1 MNQPPSRGV
10 KGLYLYYP
18 AAACSWTRVAG
29 GVVGSF
35 RKRRHLLLDGAGIK
49 IFLRGYRSGASFV
62 DFLGAAAL
70 SDATGM
76 T

>member
-1 MNQPPSRGV
+1 M

-29 GVVGSF
+29 GVAGPF
-35 RKRRHLLLDGAGIK
+35 GKGRHLPLDGAGMMT
-49 IFLRGYRSGASFV
+49 LRRGYRAAPSFV
-62 DFLGAAAL
+62 DFLDGAAL
-70 SDATGM
+70 PDATGR

>member
-1 MNQPPSRGV
+1 MV

-18 AAACSWTRVAG
+18 AAARSRTRVVG

-35 RKRRHLLLDGAGIK
+35 GKGRHLLLDGAGVK
-49 IFLRGYRSGASFV
+49 IFRRGYRSGASFV

-70 SDATGM
+70 SDATGVI
-76 T
+76 

>member
-1 MNQPPSRGV
+1 MA

-29 GVVGSF
+29 GVAGSF
-35 RKRRHLLLDGAGIK
+35 RKGRHLLLDGAGIT
-49 IFLRGYRSGASFV
+49 ILCRGYRSGALFA
-62 DFLGAAAL
+62 DFRSTAAL
-70 SDATGM
+70 SDSTGR

>member
-1 MNQPPSRGV
+1 MV

-29 GVVGSF
+29 GVAGSF
-35 RKRRHLLLDGAGIK
+35 RKGRHLRLDDAGIT
-49 IFLRGYRSGASFV
+49 ILCRSHRSGALFV
-62 DFLGAAAL
+62 DFRFTAAL
-70 SDATGM
+70 SDSTGR